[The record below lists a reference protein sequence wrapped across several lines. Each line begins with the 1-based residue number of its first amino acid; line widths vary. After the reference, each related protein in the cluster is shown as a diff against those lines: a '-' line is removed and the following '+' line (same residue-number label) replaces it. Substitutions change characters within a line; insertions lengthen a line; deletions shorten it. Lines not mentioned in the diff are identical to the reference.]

1 MTREDGIN
9 GYARIN
15 KAYNEIFDALQ
26 DLMEQDFDDEKF
38 IGCVNYSL
46 RVLDEGLDYYK
57 EKYVSAPKSEEK
69 KDNTSGFKVMKS
81 DAPASDEEEKSEE
94 QSKEKKLFQGFK
106 VLGGK
111 KK

>member
-1 MTREDGIN
+1 MTREEGIQ
-9 GYARIN
+9 GYARMN

-26 DLMEQDFDDEKF
+26 DLMEAGFDDDKF

-46 RVLDEGLDYYK
+46 RVLDEGLDHYK
-57 EKYVSAPKSEEK
+57 EKYVSAPESKEKSES
-69 KDNTSGFKVMKS
+69 TSGFKVMKS
-81 DAPASDEEEKSEE
+81 SSPASESENTEEN
-94 QSKEKKLFQGFK
+94 QPKEKKHFAGFK

>member
-1 MTREDGIN
+1 MTREEGIQ
-9 GYARIN
+9 GYARMN

-26 DLMEQDFDDEKF
+26 DLMEVGFDDDKF
-38 IGCVNYSL
+38 ISCVNYSL
-46 RVLDEGLDYYK
+46 RVLDEGLDHYK
-57 EKYVSAPKSEEK
+57 DKYVSTSEPKEK
-69 KDNTSGFKVMKS
+69 SDKTAGFKVMKS

-94 QSKEKKLFQGFK
+94 QPKEKKLFQGFK